1 MMHFDEAED
10 REWAGKLLPTSG
22 NPHRAL
28 ATPFPWTPMS
38 ADDAQQAAAFS
49 LDDGPLKG
57 VRYASLTAP
66 GPSGTRPEHISD
78 MLSVARRTDAN
89 KLQRALAMIYAAVDS
104 GALPTEARW
113 LTRTRLCWQR
123 KKTGKPRP
131 AKMGEFLRSA
141 YAKKLISRHKSKLR
155 KVFLGM
161 RQRAGDERHP

>member
-1 MMHFDEAED
+1 MLS
-10 REWAGKLLPTSG
+10 RPLPS
-22 NPHRAL
+22 HC
-28 ATPFPWTPMS
+28 
-38 ADDAQQAAAFS
+38 
-49 LDDGPLKG
+49 DGPLKG

-89 KLQRALAMIYAAVDS
+89 KLQRALAMIYAAADS
-104 GALPTEARW
+104 GVLPTEARW

-131 AKMGEFLRSA
+131 VKMGEFLRSA

-161 RQRAGDERHP
+161 HQWGVGMPGAVEALSHWRLKSW